1 MGNLKDKGRD
11 VLAGRKTL
19 RGPEAELQLPE
30 VAHYDGQRG
39 TSSAAPR
46 LMRAGEAGS
55 GEVPLELQPFIR
67 FGLLE
72 DLLNLARAN
81 SLWPLTF
88 GLACCAIEM
97 MAAGASRYDLD
108 RFGAGVFRPSARQAD
123 VMIFAGTISRK
134 MGPVIKQ
141 LWDQMPAPKW
151 AIAMGGCTIDGGPF
165 KYPNQYAI
173 IEGADKLVPVDV
185 YIPGCPPRPEAL
197 IAGLLKL
204 QEKIKAGRRFE
215 G

>member
-1 MGNLKDKGRD
+1 VSKLKKDKKKEVHLPLVHKGA
-11 VLAGRKTL
+11 LTTAGVQPTL
-19 RGPEAELQLPE
+19 
-30 VAHYDGQRG
+30 V
-39 TSSAAPR
+39 
-46 LMRAGEAGS
+46 RAGDQADMLS
-55 GEVPLELQPFIR
+55 LQAEPYVKFAV
-67 FGLLE
+67 LE
-72 DLLNLARAN
+72 DLLNMARAN
-81 SLWPLTF
+81 SFWPLTF

-97 MAAGASRYDLD
+97 MAAGASKYDLD

-123 VMIFAGTISRK
+123 VMIFAGTISKK

-173 IEGADKLVPVDV
+173 VEGADHLVPVDV

-197 IAGLLKL
+197 IAGILKL
-204 QEKIKAGRRFE
+204 KEKVKAGRRFK